1 MEPTPEMLKMTSA
14 ELFKE
19 IDLDGDGQVSFTET
33 NEALEYSPKH
43 TKRKF
48 AKSDRDKSGGL
59 NLKEFE
65 FRLTRTEWWNLSRE
79 TPEAMF
85 KAADAN
91 QNGTLS
97 KKEFAVFQKKEAHLD
112 VFFNRADLDKSG
124 GVDLEEGTKF
134 INNEIFPSKKLK
146 NIRKRLKP
154 CVFTSTWDS
163 VPLIMKMVTVAS
175 INCFR
180 WFFTMITRPSLVK
193 FPRYTYTWRQIF
205 MVSTFRNLSN
215 D

>member
-1 MEPTPEMLKMTSA
+1 MKIITTFLICFYSSLLHAESGKYDASKIVEPTPEMLKMTSA

-19 IDLDGDGQVSFTET
+19 IDRDGDGQVSFTET

-97 KKEFAVFQKKEAHLD
+97 KKEFAVFQKKEAHLEL
-112 VFFNRADLDKSG
+112 FFTRADLNKSG
-124 GVDLEEGTKF
+124 DVDLKEATKYV
-134 INNEIFPSKKLK
+134 NLEIFPSRKSK
-146 NIRKRLKP
+146 NIRKAKLKG
-154 CVFTSTWDS
+154 
-163 VPLIMKMVTVAS
+163 
-175 INCFR
+175 
-180 WFFTMITRPSLVK
+180 
-193 FPRYTYTWRQIF
+193 QGQ
-205 MVSTFRNLSN
+205 
-215 D
+215 

>member
-1 MEPTPEMLKMTSA
+1 MSTTRLYMKTTTIFLICLYSSLLHAESGKYDASKIVEPTPEMLKMTSA

-19 IDLDGDGQVSFTET
+19 IDRDGDGQVSFTET
-33 NEALEYSPKH
+33 NEALEYSPQH

-59 NLKEFE
+59 NFKEFE

-97 KKEFAVFQKKEAHLD
+97 KKEFAIFQKRKLTWMSSSIERIWI
-112 VFFNRADLDKSG
+112 NRE
-124 GVDLEEGTKF
+124 VW
-134 INNEIFPSKKLK
+134 ISKK
-146 NIRKRLKP
+146 
-154 CVFTSTWDS
+154 
-163 VPLIMKMVTVAS
+163 A
-175 INCFR
+175 
-180 WFFTMITRPSLVK
+180 PSLSIMR
-193 FPRYTYTWRQIF
+193 FSRAE
-205 MVSTFRNLSN
+205 N
-215 D
+215 

>member
-1 MEPTPEMLKMTSA
+1 MTTQRLLMKITTTLLICFYSSLLHAESGKYDASKIVEPTPEMLKMTSA

-19 IDLDGDGQVSFTET
+19 IDRDGNGQVSFTET

-59 NLKEFE
+59 NFKEFE

-85 KAADAN
+85 NAADAN

-97 KKEFAVFQKKEAHLD
+97 KKEFAIFQKKEAHLD

-124 GVDLEEGTKF
+124 GVDLQEGTKF
-134 INNEIFPSKKLK
+134 INNEIFPSRKSK
-146 NIRKRLKP
+146 NIRKAK
-154 CVFTSTWDS
+154 SKAKD
-163 VPLIMKMVTVAS
+163 
-175 INCFR
+175 
-180 WFFTMITRPSLVK
+180 
-193 FPRYTYTWRQIF
+193 Q
-205 MVSTFRNLSN
+205 
-215 D
+215 

>member
-1 MEPTPEMLKMTSA
+1 MSTTIPFMKTTTTLLICLCSTLLHAQSGKYDANKIVEPTPEMLKMTSA

-19 IDLDGDGQVSFTET
+19 IDRDGNGQVSFTET

-85 KAADAN
+85 EAAD
-91 QNGTLS
+91 QNGNETLS
-97 KKEFAVFQKKEAHLD
+97 KQEFAIFQKKEAHLD
-112 VFFNRADLDKSG
+112 VFFTRADLDKSG

-146 NIRKRLKP
+146 NIRKTK
-154 CVFTSTWDS
+154 S
-163 VPLIMKMVTVAS
+163 KAK
-175 INCFR
+175 N
-180 WFFTMITRPSLVK
+180 
-193 FPRYTYTWRQIF
+193 
-205 MVSTFRNLSN
+205 
-215 D
+215 

>member
-1 MEPTPEMLKMTSA
+1 MSTTRLYMKTTTVFLICLYSSLLHAESGKYDASKIVEPTPEMLKMTSA

-97 KKEFAVFQKKEAHLD
+97 KKEFAVFQKKESHLEL
-112 VFFNRADLDKSG
+112 FFTRADLNKSG
-124 GVDLEEGTKF
+124 DVDLKEATKYV
-134 INNEIFPSKKLK
+134 NLEIFPSRKSK
-146 NIRKRLKP
+146 NIKRAK
-154 CVFTSTWDS
+154 SKGKS
-163 VPLIMKMVTVAS
+163 
-175 INCFR
+175 R
-180 WFFTMITRPSLVK
+180 
-193 FPRYTYTWRQIF
+193 
-205 MVSTFRNLSN
+205 
-215 D
+215 

>member
-1 MEPTPEMLKMTSA
+1 MSTTRLYMKTTTIFLICLYSSLLHAESGKYDASKIVEPTPEMLKMTSA

-19 IDLDGDGQVSFTET
+19 IDRDGDGQVSFTET

-85 KAADAN
+85 KAAD
-91 QNGTLS
+91 QNGNGIKSDPIHVIIDNSLS
-97 KKEFAVFQKKEAHLD
+97 KPHPSEIKSISLFLLMNNLFDVEYYEKDNVIMPQSNFEF
-112 VFFNRADLDKSG
+112 
-124 GVDLEEGTKF
+124 GV
-134 INNEIFPSKKLK
+134 S
-146 NIRKRLKP
+146 
-154 CVFTSTWDS
+154 
-163 VPLIMKMVTVAS
+163 
-175 INCFR
+175 
-180 WFFTMITRPSLVK
+180 
-193 FPRYTYTWRQIF
+193 YTF
-205 MVSTFRNLSN
+205 K
-215 D
+215 

>member
-1 MEPTPEMLKMTSA
+1 MTTQRLLMKIKTTFLICLCSSLMHAESGKYDADKIVEPTPEMLKMTSA

-19 IDLDGDGQVSFTET
+19 IDRDGDGQVSFTET

-91 QNGTLS
+91 KNGTLS

-112 VFFNRADLDKSG
+112 VFFSRADLNKSG
-124 GVDLEEGTKF
+124 DLDLKEAT
-134 INNEIFPSKKLK
+134 NYVNLEIFPSRKLK
-146 NIRKRLKP
+146 NIKKAK
-154 CVFTSTWDS
+154 S
-163 VPLIMKMVTVAS
+163 KA
-175 INCFR
+175 
-180 WFFTMITRPSLVK
+180 K
-193 FPRYTYTWRQIF
+193 GQ
-205 MVSTFRNLSN
+205 
-215 D
+215 

>member
-1 MEPTPEMLKMTSA
+1 MSTTRLYMKTTTLFLICLYSSLLHAESGKYDASKIVEPTPEMLKMTSA

-19 IDLDGDGQVSFTET
+19 IDRDGDGQVSFTET

-146 NIRKRLKP
+146 NIRKAKSKGQGR
-154 CVFTSTWDS
+154 
-163 VPLIMKMVTVAS
+163 
-175 INCFR
+175 
-180 WFFTMITRPSLVK
+180 
-193 FPRYTYTWRQIF
+193 
-205 MVSTFRNLSN
+205 
-215 D
+215 

>member
-1 MEPTPEMLKMTSA
+1 MKTTTTLLICLCSTLLHAQSGKYDANKIVEPTPEMLKMTTA

-19 IDLDGDGQVSFTET
+19 IDIDGDGQVSFAET
-33 NEALEYSPKH
+33 NQALEYSPKH
-43 TKRKF
+43 TQRKF

-85 KAADAN
+85 KAAD
-91 QNGTLS
+91 QNGNETLS
-97 KKEFAVFQKKEAHLD
+97 KQEFAIFQKKEAHLD

-124 GVDLEEGTKF
+124 GVDLEEGTKY

-146 NIRKRLKP
+146 NIKKAKSRGK
-154 CVFTSTWDS
+154 D
-163 VPLIMKMVTVAS
+163 
-175 INCFR
+175 
-180 WFFTMITRPSLVK
+180 
-193 FPRYTYTWRQIF
+193 Q
-205 MVSTFRNLSN
+205 
-215 D
+215 

>member
-1 MEPTPEMLKMTSA
+1 MKIKIIFLICLYSSLLHAESGKYDAGKIVEPTSEMLKMTSV
-14 ELFKE
+14 EPFKE
-19 IDLDGDGQVSFTET
+19 IDRDGDGQVSFTET

-91 QNGTLS
+91 KNGTLS
-97 KKEFAVFQKKEAHLD
+97 KKEFAVFQKKEAHLEL
-112 VFFNRADLDKSG
+112 FFNRADLNKSG
-124 GVDLEEGTKF
+124 GVDLKEATSYV
-134 INNEIFPSKKLK
+134 NLEIFPSRKLK
-146 NIRKRLKP
+146 NIKKAK
-154 CVFTSTWDS
+154 SKD
-163 VPLIMKMVTVAS
+163 K
-175 INCFR
+175 
-180 WFFTMITRPSLVK
+180 
-193 FPRYTYTWRQIF
+193 
-205 MVSTFRNLSN
+205 
-215 D
+215 

>member
-1 MEPTPEMLKMTSA
+1 MSITILFMKTTTILLLCLCSSLLHAQSGKYDANKIVEPTPEMLKMTTA

-19 IDLDGDGQVSFTET
+19 IDLDGDGQVSFAET
-33 NEALEYSPKH
+33 NQALEYSPKH

-85 KAADAN
+85 KTADGN
-91 QNGTLS
+91 KNGILS
-97 KKEFAVFQKKEAHLD
+97 KQEFAIFQKKEAHLD

-124 GVDLEEGTKF
+124 GVDLEEGTKY

-146 NIRKRLKP
+146 NIKKAKSRGK
-154 CVFTSTWDS
+154 D
-163 VPLIMKMVTVAS
+163 
-175 INCFR
+175 
-180 WFFTMITRPSLVK
+180 
-193 FPRYTYTWRQIF
+193 Q
-205 MVSTFRNLSN
+205 
-215 D
+215 

>member
-1 MEPTPEMLKMTSA
+1 MSTTIPFMKTTTTLLICLCSTLLHAQLGKYDASKIVEPTPEMLKMTSA

-19 IDLDGDGQVSFTET
+19 IDRDGDGQVSFTET

-85 KAADAN
+85 KAAD
-91 QNGTLS
+91 QNGNETLS
-97 KKEFAVFQKKEAHLD
+97 KQEFAIFQKKEAHLD

-146 NIRKRLKP
+146 NIRKAK
-154 CVFTSTWDS
+154 S
-163 VPLIMKMVTVAS
+163 KA
-175 INCFR
+175 
-180 WFFTMITRPSLVK
+180 K
-193 FPRYTYTWRQIF
+193 GQ
-205 MVSTFRNLSN
+205 
-215 D
+215 

>member
-1 MEPTPEMLKMTSA
+1 MTTQRLLMKITTTLLICFYSSLLHAESGKYDASKIVEPTPEMLKMTSA

-19 IDLDGDGQVSFTET
+19 IDRDGNGQVSFTET

-85 KAADAN
+85 NAADAN

-134 INNEIFPSKKLK
+134 INNEIFPSRKSK
-146 NIRKRLKP
+146 NIRKAKLKG
-154 CVFTSTWDS
+154 
-163 VPLIMKMVTVAS
+163 
-175 INCFR
+175 
-180 WFFTMITRPSLVK
+180 
-193 FPRYTYTWRQIF
+193 QGQ
-205 MVSTFRNLSN
+205 
-215 D
+215 

>member
-1 MEPTPEMLKMTSA
+1 MSITILFMKTTTILLICLCSSLLHAQSGKYDANKIVEPTPEMLKMTTA

-19 IDLDGDGQVSFTET
+19 IDLDGDGQVSFAET
-33 NEALEYSPKH
+33 NQALEYSPKH

-79 TPEAMF
+79 TPEVMF
-85 KAADAN
+85 KAAD
-91 QNGTLS
+91 QNGNETLS
-97 KKEFAVFQKKEAHLD
+97 KQEFAIFQKKEAHLD

-124 GVDLEEGTKF
+124 GVDLEEGTKY

-146 NIRKRLKP
+146 NIKKAKSRGK
-154 CVFTSTWDS
+154 D
-163 VPLIMKMVTVAS
+163 
-175 INCFR
+175 
-180 WFFTMITRPSLVK
+180 
-193 FPRYTYTWRQIF
+193 Q
-205 MVSTFRNLSN
+205 
-215 D
+215 

>member
-1 MEPTPEMLKMTSA
+1 MTTQRHLMKIKTICLICFFSSLLHAQSGKYDADKIVEPTPEMLKMTTA

-19 IDLDGDGQVSFTET
+19 IDLDGDGRVSFTET

-79 TPEAMF
+79 TPEDMF

-91 QNGTLS
+91 KNGTLS

-112 VFFNRADLDKSG
+112 VFFSRADRDKSG
-124 GVDLEEGTKF
+124 DLDLEEAT
-134 INNEIFPSKKLK
+134 NYVNQEIFPSRKLK
-146 NIRKRLKP
+146 NIKKAKLKA
-154 CVFTSTWDS
+154 
-163 VPLIMKMVTVAS
+163 KG
-175 INCFR
+175 
-180 WFFTMITRPSLVK
+180 
-193 FPRYTYTWRQIF
+193 Q
-205 MVSTFRNLSN
+205 
-215 D
+215 

>member
-1 MEPTPEMLKMTSA
+1 MSANILFMKTTTIFLICLYSPLLHAQSGKYDADKIVEPTPEMLKMTTA

-19 IDLDGDGQVSFTET
+19 VDLDGDGQVSFTET

-79 TPEAMF
+79 TPEDMF

-91 QNGTLS
+91 KNGTLS
-97 KKEFAVFQKKEAHLD
+97 KKEFAVFQKKEAHLEL
-112 VFFNRADLDKSG
+112 FFNRADLNKSG
-124 GVDLEEGTKF
+124 GVDLKEAT
-134 INNEIFPSKKLK
+134 NYVNLEIFPSRKLK
-146 NIRKRLKP
+146 NIKK
-154 CVFTSTWDS
+154 SKS
-163 VPLIMKMVTVAS
+163 KG
-175 INCFR
+175 
-180 WFFTMITRPSLVK
+180 K
-193 FPRYTYTWRQIF
+193 
-205 MVSTFRNLSN
+205 
-215 D
+215 

>member
-1 MEPTPEMLKMTSA
+1 MSATIPFMKTTTTLLICLCSTLLHAQSGKYDANKIVEPTPEMLKMTSA

-19 IDLDGDGQVSFTET
+19 IDRDGNGQVSFTET

-85 KAADAN
+85 EAAD
-91 QNGTLS
+91 QNGNETLS
-97 KKEFAVFQKKEAHLD
+97 KQEFAIFQKKEAHLD
-112 VFFNRADLDKSG
+112 VFFTRADLDKSG

-146 NIRKRLKP
+146 NIRKTK
-154 CVFTSTWDS
+154 S
-163 VPLIMKMVTVAS
+163 KAK
-175 INCFR
+175 N
-180 WFFTMITRPSLVK
+180 
-193 FPRYTYTWRQIF
+193 
-205 MVSTFRNLSN
+205 
-215 D
+215 

>member
-1 MEPTPEMLKMTSA
+1 MSTTIPFMKTTTTLLICLCSTLLHAQSGKYDANKIVEPTPEMLKMTTA

-19 IDLDGDGQVSFTET
+19 IDIDGDGQVSFAET
-33 NEALEYSPKH
+33 NQALEYSPKH
-43 TKRKF
+43 TQRKF

-85 KAADAN
+85 KAADQN
-91 QNGTLS
+91 GNGTLS
-97 KKEFAVFQKKEAHLD
+97 KQEFAIFQKKEAHLD

-146 NIRKRLKP
+146 NIKKAKSRGK
-154 CVFTSTWDS
+154 D
-163 VPLIMKMVTVAS
+163 
-175 INCFR
+175 
-180 WFFTMITRPSLVK
+180 
-193 FPRYTYTWRQIF
+193 Q
-205 MVSTFRNLSN
+205 
-215 D
+215 

>member
-1 MEPTPEMLKMTSA
+1 MTTQRLLMKIITTFLICFYSSLLHAESGKYDASKIVEPTPEMLKMTSA

-19 IDLDGDGQVSFTET
+19 IDRDGNGQVSFTET

-85 KAADAN
+85 KAADQN
-91 QNGTLS
+91 GNGTLS
-97 KKEFAVFQKKEAHLD
+97 KKEFAVFQKKEAHLEI
-112 VFFNRADLDKSG
+112 FFNRADLDKSG

-146 NIRKRLKP
+146 NIRKTK
-154 CVFTSTWDS
+154 S
-163 VPLIMKMVTVAS
+163 KAK
-175 INCFR
+175 N
-180 WFFTMITRPSLVK
+180 
-193 FPRYTYTWRQIF
+193 
-205 MVSTFRNLSN
+205 
-215 D
+215 

>member
-1 MEPTPEMLKMTSA
+1 MSTTRLYMKTTTIFLICLYSSLLHAESGKYDASKIVEPTHEMLKMTAA

-97 KKEFAVFQKKEAHLD
+97 KKEFAVFQKKEAHLEL
-112 VFFNRADLDKSG
+112 FFTRADLNKSG
-124 GVDLEEGTKF
+124 DVDLKEATKYV
-134 INNEIFPSKKLK
+134 NLEIFPSRKSK
-146 NIRKRLKP
+146 NIKRAK
-154 CVFTSTWDS
+154 S
-163 VPLIMKMVTVAS
+163 KGKG
-175 INCFR
+175 R
-180 WFFTMITRPSLVK
+180 
-193 FPRYTYTWRQIF
+193 
-205 MVSTFRNLSN
+205 
-215 D
+215 

>member
-1 MEPTPEMLKMTSA
+1 MSITILFMKTTTILLICLCSSLLHAESGKYDAGKIVEPTPEMLKMTSA

-19 IDLDGDGQVSFTET
+19 IDRDGDGQVSFAET
-33 NEALEYSPKH
+33 NQALEYSPKH

-85 KAADAN
+85 KAADGN
-91 QNGTLS
+91 KNGILS
-97 KKEFAVFQKKEAHLD
+97 KQEFAIFQKKEAHLD

-124 GVDLEEGTKF
+124 GVDLEEGTKY

-146 NIRKRLKP
+146 NIKKAKSRGK
-154 CVFTSTWDS
+154 D
-163 VPLIMKMVTVAS
+163 
-175 INCFR
+175 
-180 WFFTMITRPSLVK
+180 
-193 FPRYTYTWRQIF
+193 Q
-205 MVSTFRNLSN
+205 
-215 D
+215 

>member
-1 MEPTPEMLKMTSA
+1 
-14 ELFKE
+14 
-19 IDLDGDGQVSFTET
+19 
-33 NEALEYSPKH
+33 
-43 TKRKF
+43 
-48 AKSDRDKSGGL
+48 L

-134 INNEIFPSKKLK
+134 INNEIFPSRKLK
-146 NIRKRLKP
+146 NIRKAKSKGPDR
-154 CVFTSTWDS
+154 
-163 VPLIMKMVTVAS
+163 
-175 INCFR
+175 
-180 WFFTMITRPSLVK
+180 
-193 FPRYTYTWRQIF
+193 
-205 MVSTFRNLSN
+205 
-215 D
+215 

>member
-1 MEPTPEMLKMTSA
+1 MSTTILFMKTTTILLICLYSSLLHAESGKYDAGKIVEPTPEMLKMTSA

-19 IDLDGDGQVSFTET
+19 IDREGDGQVSFTET

-79 TPEAMF
+79 TPEVMF

-91 QNGTLS
+91 KNGTLS

-124 GVDLEEGTKF
+124 GVDLEEGTKY

-146 NIRKRLKP
+146 NIKKAKSRGK
-154 CVFTSTWDS
+154 D
-163 VPLIMKMVTVAS
+163 
-175 INCFR
+175 
-180 WFFTMITRPSLVK
+180 
-193 FPRYTYTWRQIF
+193 Q
-205 MVSTFRNLSN
+205 
-215 D
+215 

>member
-1 MEPTPEMLKMTSA
+1 MSTTILFMKTTTILLICLYSSLLHAESGKYDAGKIVEPTPEMLKMTSA

-19 IDLDGDGQVSFTET
+19 IDRDGDGQVSFTET

-97 KKEFAVFQKKEAHLD
+97 KKEFAMFQKKEAHLD
-112 VFFNRADLDKSG
+112 VFFSRADLNKSG
-124 GVDLEEGTKF
+124 DLDLKEAT
-134 INNEIFPSKKLK
+134 NYVNLEIFPSRKLK
-146 NIRKRLKP
+146 NIKKAKSKGQGR
-154 CVFTSTWDS
+154 
-163 VPLIMKMVTVAS
+163 
-175 INCFR
+175 
-180 WFFTMITRPSLVK
+180 
-193 FPRYTYTWRQIF
+193 
-205 MVSTFRNLSN
+205 
-215 D
+215 

>member
-1 MEPTPEMLKMTSA
+1 MSTTIPFMKTTTTLLICLCSTLLHAQSGKYDANKIVEPTPEMLKMTSA

-19 IDLDGDGQVSFTET
+19 IDRDGDGQVSFTET

-97 KKEFAVFQKKEAHLD
+97 KKEFAVFQKKEAHLEL
-112 VFFNRADLDKSG
+112 FFTRADLNKSG
-124 GVDLEEGTKF
+124 DVDLKEATKYV
-134 INNEIFPSKKLK
+134 NLEIFPSRKSK
-146 NIRKRLKP
+146 NIRKAK
-154 CVFTSTWDS
+154 S
-163 VPLIMKMVTVAS
+163 KG
-175 INCFR
+175 
-180 WFFTMITRPSLVK
+180 
-193 FPRYTYTWRQIF
+193 QGQ
-205 MVSTFRNLSN
+205 
-215 D
+215 